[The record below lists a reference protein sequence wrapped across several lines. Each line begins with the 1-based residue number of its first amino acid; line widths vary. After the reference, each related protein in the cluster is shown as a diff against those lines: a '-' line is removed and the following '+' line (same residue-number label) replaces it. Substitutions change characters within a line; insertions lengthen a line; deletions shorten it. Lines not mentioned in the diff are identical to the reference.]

1 MLVTDQREE
10 TECYNRGRDWK
21 DTATSPEMPKEC
33 PWPRSCKSQ
42 GTDSHVESLERV

>member
-33 PWPRSCKSQ
+33 PWPPEA
-42 GTDSHVESLERV
+42 VRVKEQILM